1 MYDEVLTLLKFDL
14 SIRNTSRNEYLTNL
28 IEGAAAQIASYGVKL
43 DIENSPDDAMF
54 LSDWCAWKY
63 RNRVEGKDLPN
74 NLRLRLNDRIIRAR
88 AAKYESKDTS

>member
-1 MYDEVLTLLKFDL
+1 MYESVLELLKYDL
-14 SIRNTSRNEYLTNL
+14 SIRNTSRDDYMLTL
-28 IEGAAAQIASYGVKL
+28 IESSADQIKSYGVDL
-43 DIENSPDDAMF
+43 DLDTAADAMF

-88 AAKYESKDTS
+88 AARYESKDTS